1 MASTRQKT
9 FRLRG
14 VPLGRSKAD
23 TETLLKHAM
32 KLDDSTEIT
41 VRSLAL
47 DPQRRKEQVATLDF
61 SNTPSSLRSHSG
73 PWIFPIADDDAVL
86 TESARDLRTLTLD
99 TAFDGLTPLHS
110 DKDSNCIVDCVA
122 VTGLNA
128 HAFGSFKAR
137 GGSFMWLRDKL
148 PDDFQR
154 ARIFTYGYDT
164 QLVGSDS
171 FQSISDLATSF
182 CHTLHAMRS
191 QPGGRRRS
199 LVIMAHSLGG
209 ILVKQALIQM
219 SDSAEKSYRDILH
232 RALKG
237 IVFFGVPNQGMNIS
251 SLLPMVGSNA
261 NLHLLSTLGDKF
273 NATFLHSPFLQDQAQ
288 RFQAILDHAPPH
300 HPFTQTRATPL
311 VSFYETKLSPTAVE
325 GADGQWR
332 MAGPPAVLVSKES
345 ATHGRPYGHDVVP
358 VDKTHSELVK
368 FDGPGDAVYALVLHQ
383 LVGMRRRGAWDR
395 LHDRARRAL
404 WRAGTILFWFVFAVG
419 VTLWLGAF
427 GSMLFGAVLRPS
439 KPEKPQETQEPQPE
453 PTWQDMV
460 CQKLPNCVP
469 GFTIVTWE
477 DGTQW
482 TCQRC

>member
-1 MASTRQKT
+1 
-9 FRLRG
+9 
-14 VPLGRSKAD
+14 
-23 TETLLKHAM
+23 
-32 KLDDSTEIT
+32 
-41 VRSLAL
+41 
-47 DPQRRKEQVATLDF
+47 
-61 SNTPSSLRSHSG
+61 
-73 PWIFPIADDDAVL
+73 
-86 TESARDLRTLTLD
+86 
-99 TAFDGLTPLHS
+99 
-110 DKDSNCIVDCVA
+110 
-122 VTGLNA
+122 
-128 HAFGSFKAR
+128 
-137 GGSFMWLRDKL
+137 MWLRDKL

-219 SDSAEKSYRDILH
+219 SDSAEKSYRDMLH

-273 NATFLHSPFLQDQAQ
+273 NATFP
-288 RFQAILDHAPPH
+288 
-300 HPFTQTRATPL
+300 QTRATSL

-345 ATHGRPYGHDVVP
+345 ATHGRPFGHDVVP

-439 KPEKPQETQEPQPE
+439 KPEKPQEPQEPQEPQPE

-460 CQKLPNCVP
+460 CQKLPDCVP
-469 GFTIVTWE
+469 GLIIVTWE

>member
-1 MASTRQKT
+1 
-9 FRLRG
+9 
-14 VPLGRSKAD
+14 
-23 TETLLKHAM
+23 
-32 KLDDSTEIT
+32 
-41 VRSLAL
+41 
-47 DPQRRKEQVATLDF
+47 
-61 SNTPSSLRSHSG
+61 
-73 PWIFPIADDDAVL
+73 
-86 TESARDLRTLTLD
+86 
-99 TAFDGLTPLHS
+99 
-110 DKDSNCIVDCVA
+110 
-122 VTGLNA
+122 
-128 HAFGSFKAR
+128 
-137 GGSFMWLRDKL
+137 
-148 PDDFQR
+148 
-154 ARIFTYGYDT
+154 
-164 QLVGSDS
+164 
-171 FQSISDLATSF
+171 
-182 CHTLHAMRS
+182 
-191 QPGGRRRS
+191 
-199 LVIMAHSLGG
+199 
-209 ILVKQALIQM
+209 M
-219 SDSAEKSYRDILH
+219 SDSAEKSYRDMLH

-288 RFQAILDHAPPH
+288 RFQAILDHAPHH
-300 HPFTQTRATPL
+300 HPFPQTRATSL

-345 ATHGRPYGHDVVP
+345 ATHGRPFGHDVVP

-404 WRAGTILFWFVFAVG
+404 WRAGKFSFWSSRVMGYFFLLTRVCVSAGTILFWFIFAVG

-439 KPEKPQETQEPQPE
+439 KPEKPQEPQEPQPE

-460 CQKLPNCVP
+460 CQKLPDCVP
-469 GFTIVTWE
+469 GLIIVTWE